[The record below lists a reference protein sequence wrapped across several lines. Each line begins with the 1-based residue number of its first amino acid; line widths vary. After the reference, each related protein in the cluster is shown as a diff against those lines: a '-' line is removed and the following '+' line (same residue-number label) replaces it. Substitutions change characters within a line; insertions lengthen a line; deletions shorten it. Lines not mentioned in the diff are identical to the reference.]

1 MRKIVPLVLL
11 TLIAFSNTFSDYFD
25 NSIFFRNSNYS
36 YEGFNSEYKILE
48 ERVEFNP
55 FLFPIDLD
63 YSFYENLSMVSRD
76 LFYTKYSSNIGT
88 FSISLGESLAPE
100 LLYNSSFSFSAK
112 DSITDDVE
120 TIMGLTKSENGYLED
135 TLDVNSKYSWS
146 TKRESIEDSKLD
158 IYKMISSINLSYLK
172 NFANGFN
179 FGIAVAPTFLME
191 DKSSLNNTSLNKYAD
206 TLVNLS
212 GSVLNFR
219 NTISVKNYGFR
230 SNISISKKTNESS
243 QIYYSIPIEFVSIK
257 SKRSYYTHVNSGINI
272 DNLIE
277 PYNSSYRNKVLK
289 LTNVIGF
296 KHYKQEEINPLFLL
310 FPPYGEYLNTE
321 LSYDFLHQKISI
333 RDKDDKISS
342 GKLGLKYSSFQ
353 VITFYNEFLTSI
365 ESRFITYGNLFF
377 NSELDQIYLYAEYLP
392 RFYFFKKFFI
402 EFPGISFAG
411 KFIDISSDGFNYD
424 QELFADRGWGY
435 SNLETRFLPH
445 VGLNIEKESWGL
457 VIKTGQ
463 IGKDMLINTNV
474 AIWRKW

>member
-63 YSFYENLSMVSRD
+63 YSFYENLSLVSRD
-76 LFYTKYSSNIGT
+76 LFYTKYSSKIGT
-88 FSISLGESLAPE
+88 FSIALGESLAPK
-100 LLYNSSFSFSAK
+100 LLYNSSFNFRAN
-112 DSITDDVE
+112 DSINDAVE
-120 TIMGLTKSENGYLED
+120 NILGLSKSESGYLED
-135 TLDVNSKYSWS
+135 TLEINSKYAWS
-146 TKRESIEDSKLD
+146 TKRGSIEDSKLD
-158 IYKMISSINLSYLK
+158 IYKMVSSVNLSYLK
-172 NFANGFN
+172 NFASGFN
-179 FGIAVAPTFLME
+179 LGINISPTFLLE
-191 DKSSLNNTSLNKYAD
+191 DKSSLNNSSLNKYVD
-206 TLVNLS
+206 TLMNLS
-212 GSVLNFR
+212 GSILNFR
-219 NTISVKNYGFR
+219 STISAENYGFS
-230 SNISISKKTNESS
+230 SNISISKKINESS

-272 DNLIE
+272 DNLLK
-277 PYNSSYRNKVLK
+277 PYNSTYRNKVFK
-289 LTNVIGF
+289 LTNAIGL
-296 KHYKQEEINPLFLL
+296 KRYSPEDVHPLFFL

-321 LSYDFLHQKISI
+321 ISYDFLNQKISI
-333 RDKDDKISS
+333 EDNDNKISS
-342 GKLGLKYSSFQ
+342 GKLSLKYSSFQ
-353 VITFYNEFLTSI
+353 VISFYNEFLTSI
-365 ESRFITYGNLFF
+365 ESRFVSYGNLFF
-377 NSELDQIYLYAEYLP
+377 NSELDQMYIYAEYLP
-392 RFYFFKKFFI
+392 RFYFFKKFFV

-411 KFIDISSDGFNYD
+411 KFMDISSNGLSFD
-424 QELFADRGWGY
+424 QELFADRGWGF